1 MGETFLEYAKELFES
16 GKVKEAH
23 DMALLV
29 ANNDCNCRDVH
40 QLVAIYGVLVH
51 HNVSLRKIDCYRV
64 LDVSLSASDK
74 QIAHKFTSLKKLIH
88 PARSV
93 GYPVVADRT
102 AAAAEKAN
110 SLVNFA
116 FEVLS
121 DEKSRQKF
129 DACWYPSKKAPTR
142 IRVVYPRNWLSNPT
156 SRMNATATARV

>member
-1 MGETFLEYAKELFES
+1 MGEAFLDYAKELFES

-40 QLVAIYGVLVH
+40 QLVAIYGVLRH
-51 HNVSLRKIDCYRV
+51 HNVSRRNIDCYRV
-64 LDVSLSASDK
+64 LGVSPSASEK
-74 QIAHKFTSLKKLIH
+74 QIAHKFTRLKKLIH
-88 PARSV
+88 PARS
-93 GYPVVADRT
+93 GYPRT

-121 DEKSRQKF
+121 DEKSRRKF
-129 DACWYPSKKAPTR
+129 DAC
-142 IRVVYPRNWLSNPT
+142 
-156 SRMNATATARV
+156 